1 MTTKYLKTKT
11 ANNTVTISTFTIAEE
26 IDNYQWLNTI
36 LFLENRKLKH
46 LWPFEEKYHEYF
58 EHWMKYRA
66 RYYDLNE
73 RQAML
78 VWCCIGSDDPM
89 GNKLV
94 RSLIYSFYRAKKRQS
109 ESLIR
114 KYLKNSKKDFQA
126 LIDY

>member
-58 EHWMKYRA
+58 ETNIKGAENICNFA
-66 RYYDLNE
+66 RETN
-73 RQAML
+73 
-78 VWCCIGSDDPM
+78 V
-89 GNKLV
+89 NKIIFTSSIAPYGTWEEENTEWNIELDIMT
-94 RSLIYSFYRAKKRQS
+94 LT
-109 ESLIR
+109 
-114 KYLKNSKKDFQA
+114 KDKQCLFDVVSVVMT
-126 LIDY
+126 LWVTN